1 MAGSFV
7 LPAEDLLAE
16 TEGMFWAA
24 GQKYDYLW
32 IDFLRCPCEHTCAFV
47 CVCVRTCLTINVSA
61 TCKESITYLARHL

>member
-47 CVCVRTCLTINVSA
+47 CVCV
-61 TCKESITYLARHL
+61 